1 MSTFKDGG
9 IVDGCLLG
17 ASVLEIKNNKQIS
30 VRMNHKKGKA

>member
-1 MSTFKDGG
+1 MSAFKDGG

-17 ASVLEIKNNKQIS
+17 ASVLEIKNKQQIS